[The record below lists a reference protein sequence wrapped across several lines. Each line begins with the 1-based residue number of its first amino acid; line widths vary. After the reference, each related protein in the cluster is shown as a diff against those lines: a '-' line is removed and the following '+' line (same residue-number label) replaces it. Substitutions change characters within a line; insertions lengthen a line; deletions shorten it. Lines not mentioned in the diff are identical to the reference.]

1 MKIPKTFTSKPA
13 YFVYG
18 IIITILFLWATKML
32 KVAEGFEESP
42 EALEKELKGLLD
54 EMAEAP
60 EVQGLDD
67 DSDSEDDEEEVD
79 SEDDDEDDDSDA
91 ESVGPSPMGM

>member
-18 IIITILFLWATKML
+18 IILTILFLWATKML

-67 DSDSEDDEEEVD
+67 DSDEDEDEEVD
-79 SEDDDEDDDSDA
+79 SEDEEDDDSDV

>member
-18 IIITILFLWATKML
+18 IILTILFLWATKML

-42 EALEKELKGLLD
+42 EELEKELKGLLD

-67 DSDSEDDEEEVD
+67 DSDEDEDDEEEVD
-79 SEDDDEDDDSDA
+79 SEDEEDDDSDV

>member
-1 MKIPKTFTSKPA
+1 MKIPKTFISKPA

-67 DSDSEDDEEEVD
+67 DSDSEDEEEVD
-79 SEDDDEDDDSDA
+79 SEDDDEADDSDA

>member
-18 IIITILFLWATKML
+18 IILTILFLWATKML
-32 KVAEGFEESP
+32 KVAEGFEDSP
-42 EALEKELKGLLD
+42 EALEKELKSLLD

-67 DSDSEDDEEEVD
+67 DSDDEAASEAD
-79 SEDDDEDDDSDA
+79 SEDDEDDDSDV

>member
-67 DSDSEDDEEEVD
+67 DSDSEDDEDEVD
-79 SEDDDEDDDSDA
+79 SEDDEEDDDSDA

>member
-18 IIITILFLWATKML
+18 IILTILFLWATKML

-67 DSDSEDDEEEVD
+67 DSDEDEDEEEVD
-79 SEDDDEDDDSDA
+79 SEDEEDDDSDV
-91 ESVGPSPMGM
+91 ESVGPSPIGM

>member
-18 IIITILFLWATKML
+18 IILTILFLWATKML

-67 DSDSEDDEEEVD
+67 DSDEDEDEEEVD
-79 SEDDDEDDDSDA
+79 SEDEEDDDSDV

>member
-18 IIITILFLWATKML
+18 IILTILFLWATKML
-32 KVAEGFEESP
+32 KVAEGFEDSP

-67 DSDSEDDEEEVD
+67 DSDDEAVSEDD
-79 SEDDDEDDDSDA
+79 EDDDEDDDSDV

>member
-1 MKIPKTFTSKPA
+1 
-13 YFVYG
+13 
-18 IIITILFLWATKML
+18 ML

-67 DSDSEDDEEEVD
+67 DSDEDEDDGEEVD
-79 SEDDDEDDDSDA
+79 SEEDEDDDSDV

>member
-1 MKIPKTFTSKPA
+1 MKIPNTFTSKPA

-18 IIITILFLWATKML
+18 IILTILFLWATKML

-60 EVQGLDD
+60 EVQGLED
-67 DSDSEDDEEEVD
+67 DSDSDEDDKEVD
-79 SEDDDEDDDSDA
+79 SEDDDSDV

>member
-18 IIITILFLWATKML
+18 IILTILFLWATKML

-67 DSDSEDDEEEVD
+67 DSDKDEDDDEEVD
-79 SEDDDEDDDSDA
+79 SEDDDDDSDV

>member
-18 IIITILFLWATKML
+18 IILTILFLWATKML

-67 DSDSEDDEEEVD
+67 DSDEDEDDEEVD
-79 SEDDDEDDDSDA
+79 SEDEEDDDSDV

>member
-67 DSDSEDDEEEVD
+67 DSDSDDDEEEVD
-79 SEDDDEDDDSDA
+79 SEDDEEDDDSDA

>member
-18 IIITILFLWATKML
+18 IILTILFLWATKML

-67 DSDSEDDEEEVD
+67 DSDEDEDDEEAD
-79 SEDDDEDDDSDA
+79 SEDEEDDDSDV

>member
-67 DSDSEDDEEEVD
+67 DSDSEDEEEVD

>member
-79 SEDDDEDDDSDA
+79 SEDDEEDDDSDA

>member
-18 IIITILFLWATKML
+18 VILTILFLWATKML

-67 DSDSEDDEEEVD
+67 DSDEDEDDDEEVD
-79 SEDDDEDDDSDA
+79 SEEEDDDSDV

>member
-1 MKIPKTFTSKPA
+1 MKIPKTFISKPA

-67 DSDSEDDEEEVD
+67 DSDSEDEEEVD
-79 SEDDDEDDDSDA
+79 SEDDEDDDSDA

>member
-18 IIITILFLWATKML
+18 IILTILFLWATKML

-67 DSDSEDDEEEVD
+67 DSDEDEDDDEEVD
-79 SEDDDEDDDSDA
+79 SEEEDDDSDV